1 MSEYIVLLLMGLA
14 GSLHCAGMCGPICL
28 ALTKK
33 EKPDSALNLN
43 ILVYHFSRISA
54 YIFLGIILFFF
65 SDVSGLN
72 TYQNSISIFSGVA
85 ILVFVFFT
93 AFWYKLEYVA
103 AKFPL
108 YKYVKQSLS
117 KSLNSTSGFSFVF
130 TGFLNGLLPCGLVYI
145 ALINAL
151 RQQEIQTAVFSMF
164 FFGIGTLPMMT
175 MIGLG
180 SQFLKRSNIW
190 SRSRIGI
197 TTVLA
202 VFFILRGLNLG
213 IPYISPSVNHDHS
226 SVSPHDPMCH

>member
-1 MSEYIVLLLMGLA
+1 MGLA

-33 EKPDSALNLN
+33 EKPSSVFNLN

-54 YIFLGIILFFF
+54 YIVLGVLLFFF
-65 SDVSGLN
+65 SDISGLN
-72 TYQNSISIFSGVA
+72 QYQNSISIFSGIA
-85 ILVFVFFT
+85 ILVFIFFT
-93 AFWYKLEYVA
+93 AFWYKLEYFA

-108 YKYVKQSLS
+108 YKFVKQNLSNSL
-117 KSLNSTSGFSFVF
+117 KSTSKYSFIF

-180 SQFLKRSNIW
+180 SQFLKRSQIW
-190 SRSRIGI
+190 AHSRIAI

-202 VFFILRGLNLG
+202 VFFILRGMNLG

-226 SVSPHDPMCH
+226 PSASHDPICH

>member
-28 ALTKK
+28 ALTNK
-33 EKPDSALNLN
+33 EKPTSIFNFN

-54 YIFLGIILFFF
+54 YIFLGILLFFF
-65 SDVSGLN
+65 SDMSGLN
-72 TYQNSISIFSGVA
+72 NYQNTISILSGVA

-93 AFWYKLEYVA
+93 AFWYKLEFMV

-117 KSLNSTSGFSFVF
+117 HSLKSTSKYSFIF

-151 RQQEIQTAVFSMF
+151 RQQEIQTAIFSML
-164 FFGIGTLPMMT
+164 FFGLGTLPMMT

-180 SQFLKRSNIW
+180 SQFLKRSRIW
-190 SRSRIGI
+190 SHSRIGI
-197 TTVLA
+197 TTILA
-202 VFFILRGLNLG
+202 VFFILRGMNLG
-213 IPYISPSVNHDHS
+213 IPYLSPSMNHQTS
-226 SVSPHDPMCH
+226 SQTDPMCH